1 MKDEPLRYRTK
12 RRLMAYGLRCGL
24 PYDLLLWL
32 NRCIDTL
39 AHPLD
44 TRLGENGS
52 RLLGGQK
59 QRLDLA
65 RALLQ
70 KAPILILDEP
80 VSHLDPGSEAAVAE
94 SLQRIHNETDIT
106 VILVSHEPET
116 VRDADQIA
124 VIEAGCI
131 TAVGEH
137 ETLMRSS
144 LWYRNTFINAADS
157 AVA

>member
-1 MKDEPLRYRTK
+1 MPSSDMT
-12 RRLMAYGLRCGL
+12 
-24 PYDLLLWL
+24 
-32 NRCIDTL
+32 
-39 AHPLD
+39 
-44 TRLGENGS
+44 
-52 RLLGGQK
+52 GGQSPFPEVESCAMIAEVA
-59 QRLDLA
+59 QAHDG
-65 RALLQ
+65 
-70 KAPILILDEP
+70 
-80 VSHLDPGSEAAVAE
+80 DPEAAVAE